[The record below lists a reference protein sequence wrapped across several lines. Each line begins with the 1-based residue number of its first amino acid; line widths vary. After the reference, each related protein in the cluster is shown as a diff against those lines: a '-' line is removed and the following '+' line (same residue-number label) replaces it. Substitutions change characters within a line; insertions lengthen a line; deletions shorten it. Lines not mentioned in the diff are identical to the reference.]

1 MVGGRA
7 CSNLFFFSMGRDSS
21 AGYWNPETLLRWWV
35 PELSWGLSFTFWL
48 IFLHVFSKSMSMLL
62 ATLVLLLV
70 YTSFFFPLD
79 QTMNFSLLNMMRF
92 DLHEPGGNK
101 ECSGSLGEWVPPCKA
116 TASGEVITRY
126 LSKKCAR
133 WAPYTSKRTFEWV
146 GDGGIGVKILSVA
159 NPSRCSL
166 SKFWVSL
173 LPNQWHNFY
182 IGDLERLCIQF
193 ICNSATNIVKFG
205 VWFLYLPCGYKK

>member
-1 MVGGRA
+1 MQQLVFLLHGKGQLGRLLEPR
-7 CSNLFFFSMGRDSS
+7 NFTEVMG
-21 AGYWNPETLLRWWV
+21 
-35 PELSWGLSFTFWL
+35 SWIVMGF
-48 IFLHVFSKSMSMLL
+48 IFHLL
-62 ATLVLLLV
+62 AYILACFLQV
-70 YTSFFFPLD
+70 YVNVISNSCPSFGLYIIFFPLD

-101 ECSGSLGEWVPPCKA
+101 ECSGSLGEWVPPYKA

>member
-70 YTSFFFPLD
+70 YTSFFFSLD

-133 WAPYTSKRTFEWV
+133 EPLNELVMAVLGLRFSVLQTQVDVPFPSFGSHSYLINDITF
-146 GDGGIGVKILSVA
+146 I
-159 NPSRCSL
+159 
-166 SKFWVSL
+166 
-173 LPNQWHNFY
+173 
-182 IGDLERLCIQF
+182 
-193 ICNSATNIVKFG
+193 
-205 VWFLYLPCGYKK
+205 